1 MRPLSGHCRRR
12 MILEPEEAALFDRAW
27 WPLLEWVNQRRKV
40 VPSFARDQPAIV
52 NKVRKVL
59 WADDR
64 LLDAYLKRR
73 DIGDAERAL
82 ISSWKRRTSDT
93 YMVFRH
99 MKKHSIFMTKKVYAV
114 LGIHTPIAEFLP
126 TLPTL
131 VGAVL
136 LPFGDRIIIDG
147 LLESTGLQ
155 IKFGYGARG
164 MLQQQ
169 YREAIR
175 ANKLVTSLPRRR

>member
-1 MRPLSGHCRRR
+1 
-12 MILEPEEAALFDRAW
+12 MILEPDEAELFDRAW
-27 WPLLEWVNQRRKV
+27 WPLLEWVNKRRKV
-40 VPSFARDQPAIV
+40 VPTFARDQPAIV

-59 WADDR
+59 WSDDR
-64 LLDAYLKRR
+64 LIDAYVKGPV
-73 DIGDAERAL
+73 GDAERAL
-82 ISSWKRRTSDT
+82 ITSWKRRTSDI
-93 YMVFRH
+93 YMVFKH

-147 LLESTGLQ
+147 LLESTDLQ